1 MTLQLSFADLKEPE
15 LPQGR
20 QLTIDQQFIYFH
32 RANPHIYGNLKA
44 LALSAQRKGQT
55 FGIKAL
61 FEILRWQYAQVATT
75 TMGEP
80 FKLNN
85 NYTAL
90 YARMLMHREPELAG
104 YFETRTRRTAVTRQ
118 AVLSGLEKVAA

>member
-1 MTLQLSFADLKEPE
+1 MNPQLSFADLVDPV
-15 LPQGR
+15 LPQG
-20 QLTIDQQFIYFH
+20 QALTIDQQFLHFH

-44 LALSAQRKGQT
+44 LALNAARKGQK

-61 FEILRWQYAQVATT
+61 FEILRWQYAQASR
-75 TMGEP
+75 GDQ

-90 YARMLMHREPELAG
+90 YARMLMHREPELSG
-104 YFETRTRRTAVTRQ
+104 YFETRSRRTAVTRQ
-118 AVLSGLEKVAA
+118 AVLSGLEKVTA